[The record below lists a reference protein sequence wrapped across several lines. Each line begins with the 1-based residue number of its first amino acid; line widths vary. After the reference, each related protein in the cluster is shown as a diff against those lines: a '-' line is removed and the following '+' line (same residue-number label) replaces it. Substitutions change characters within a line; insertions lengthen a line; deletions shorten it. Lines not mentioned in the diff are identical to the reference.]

1 MFRFNIVDKNII
13 YQKDIHMVIPN
24 KYVKINGKPYKEFF
38 EEKLPKF
45 KMEPEFI
52 MMYVSLVREGE
63 SYIVKYLHNKTIYE
77 NLVKKFDKEYLYN
90 FEEFDEKTKLV
101 F

>member
-1 MFRFNIVDKNII
+1 
-13 YQKDIHMVIPN
+13 
-24 KYVKINGKPYKEFF
+24 
-38 EEKLPKF
+38 
-45 KMEPEFI
+45 MEPEFI

-90 FEEFDEKTKLV
+90 FEEFDEKTKL
-101 F
+101 FF